1 MIARESIPFAPNLI
15 ESMRSLGYSFETA
28 IADLIDNSISANA
41 SKIDILL
48 SPIDNPYLI
57 ILDNGYGMNSKE
69 LEEALRYGAKNP
81 LERRENNDLGRFGLG
96 MKSASLS
103 QCRKLVVASK
113 KDGAI
118 SCFSWDL
125 DYIIQNK
132 EWMLL
137 EYGSEEIEKLPQIE
151 LLKALPSG
159 TYLMLENFDR
169 ISSSTYDLNTT
180 LNSYMN
186 STIDHLALVFHRF
199 LNDGVDIYVNN
210 NKIIPRDPFLTT
222 NRGTQPLPEQFIT
235 INDNKIRIKPYILP
249 YINKLT
255 AEDLQKVGGK
265 EDLRTNQ
272 GFYIYRNKRLIFWGS
287 WFRLTRK
294 EELSKLARVM
304 VDIPNDLDE
313 VWGVDIKKSTVHLP
327 DVIKKNLYSC
337 IEESVFKSKAVHE
350 YRGRKEK
357 NNKDINYIWERVELR
372 DNCYEYKINR
382 DLPQI
387 QLFEESLDSNQLKY
401 FDKIITNLE
410 KMFPSTSLYIDASK
424 GKIID
429 ESSTVTEEEIEEM
442 YNEICDSLN
451 YSEKMGL
458 NKNSVLESL
467 LKSEPYCNYN
477 ELIEKFEIGGS
488 NE

>member
-1 MIARESIPFAPNLI
+1 MRERKSIPFAPNLI

-28 IADLIDNSISANA
+28 IADLIDNSISAEA
-41 SKIDILL
+41 SRIDILL
-48 SPIDNPYLI
+48 SPIENPYLI
-57 ILDNGYGMNSKE
+57 ILDNGHGMNRDE
-69 LEEALRYGAKNP
+69 LEEALRYGSKNP
-81 LERRENNDLGRFGLG
+81 LEKRTNNDLGRFGLG

-103 QCRKLVVASK
+103 QCRKLVVTSK
-113 KDGAI
+113 KNGLI

-125 DYIIQNK
+125 NYIIKKK

-137 EYGSEEIEKLPQIE
+137 EYGDEEINSLPQIE
-151 LLKALPSG
+151 LLKSLSNG
-159 TYLMLENFDR
+159 TYVMLEDFDR

-180 LNSYMN
+180 INSYMN
-186 STIDHLALVFHRF
+186 STIDHLSLVFHRF

-210 NKIIPRDPFLTT
+210 NKIIPRDPFLSS

-235 INDNKIRIKPYILP
+235 INNSKIRIKPYILP

-255 AEDLQKVGGK
+255 SEDLQKVGGK

-272 GFYIYRNKRLIFWGS
+272 GFYIYRNKRLIYWGS

-327 DVIKKNLYSC
+327 DAIKKNLYSC
-337 IEESVFKSKAVHE
+337 IEESIFKSKAVHE
-350 YRGRKEK
+350 YRGRKETI
-357 NNKDINYIWERVELR
+357 NKDINYIWERVELR

-382 DLPQI
+382 NLPQI
-387 QLFEESLDSNQLKY
+387 QLFEESLDASQLKY
-401 FDKIITNLE
+401 FDKLITNLE
-410 KMFPSTSLYIDASK
+410 KMFPSMSLYIDASK
-424 GKIID
+424 GKIN
-429 ESSTVTEEEIEEM
+429 EEPKNANEEEIQEM
-442 YNEICDSLN
+442 YNEICDSLD

-458 NKNSVLESL
+458 NKSSVLESL
-467 LKSEPYCNYN
+467 LKSEPYCNYK
-477 ELIEKFEIGGS
+477 ELIDKFKIGGN

>member
-1 MIARESIPFAPNLI
+1 MREKQSIPFAPNLI

-28 IADLIDNSISANA
+28 IADLIDNSISAKA
-41 SKIDILL
+41 TKIDILL
-48 SPIDNPYLI
+48 SPLDNPYLI
-57 ILDNGYGMNSKE
+57 ILDNGHGMNTNE

-81 LERRENNDLGRFGLG
+81 LDKRESSDLGRFGLG

-113 KDGAI
+113 KNGVI
-118 SCFSWDL
+118 SCYSWDL
-125 DYIIQNK
+125 DYIIQKK

-137 EYGSEEIEKLPQIE
+137 EYGAEEITLLPKIN
-151 LLKALPSG
+151 LLEDLPNG
-159 TYLMLENFDR
+159 TYLLLENFDR
-169 ISSSTYDLNTT
+169 ISSSTYDLNKT

-186 STIDHLALVFHRF
+186 STIEHLSLVFHRF
-199 LNDGVDIYVNN
+199 LNNGVDIYVNN
-210 NKIIPRDPFLTT
+210 NKIIPRDPFLST
-222 NRGTQPLPEQFIT
+222 NRGTQPLQEQFIT
-235 INDNKIRIKPYILP
+235 INNSKIRVKPYILP
-249 YINKLT
+249 YINKLSND
-255 AEDLQKVGGK
+255 DLQKVGGK

-304 VDIPNDLDE
+304 VDIPNDLDD
-313 VWGVDIKKSTVHLP
+313 VWGVDIKKSTVQLP
-327 DVIKKNLYSC
+327 DAIKKSLYSC

-350 YRGRKEK
+350 YRGRKE
-357 NNKDINYIWERVELR
+357 NSNKDINYIWERIELR

-410 KMFPSTSLYIDASK
+410 KMFPTASLYLDASK
-424 GKIID
+424 GKILDEIEKTTDDVID
-429 ESSTVTEEEIEEM
+429 EM
-442 YNEICDSLN
+442 YKEICDYLE

-458 NKNSVLESL
+458 NRNSVLESL
-467 LKSEPYCNYN
+467 LKSEPYCNFADLIDRFNEGGYN
-477 ELIEKFEIGGS
+477 E
-488 NE
+488 

>member
-1 MIARESIPFAPNLI
+1 MRARQSIPFAPNLI

-28 IADLIDNSISANA
+28 IADLIDNSISADA
-41 SKIDILL
+41 TKIDILL
-48 SPIDNPYLI
+48 SPIDEPYLI
-57 ILDNGYGMNSKE
+57 ILDNGHGMSFSE

-81 LERRENNDLGRFGLG
+81 LEKRENSDLGRFGLG

-113 KDGAI
+113 KDRLI
-118 SCFSWDL
+118 SCFSWNL
-125 DYIIQNK
+125 DYIIQKK

-137 EYGSEEIEKLPQIE
+137 EYGDEEINSLPQID
-151 LLKALPSG
+151 LLKSLSSG

-180 LNSYMN
+180 LNSYMS
-186 STIDHLALVFHRF
+186 STIDHLSLVFHRF
-199 LNDGVDIYVNN
+199 LNEGVDIFVNN

-222 NRGTQPLPEQFIT
+222 NRATQPLPEQFIS
-235 INDNKIRIKPYILP
+235 INNSKIRVKPYILP

-255 AEDLQKVGGK
+255 SEDLQKVGGK
-265 EDLRTNQ
+265 EDLRANQ

-327 DVIKKNLYSC
+327 DSIKKNLYSC

-350 YRGRKEK
+350 YRGRKETT
-357 NNKDINYIWERVELR
+357 NKDINYIWERVELR
-372 DNCYEYKINR
+372 DNCYEYRINR

-401 FDKIITNLE
+401 FEKIITNLE
-410 KMFPSTSLYIDASK
+410 KMFPSTSLYLDASK
-424 GKIID
+424 GKII
-429 ESSTVTEEEIEEM
+429 EEIKNSSEEEIQEM
-442 YNEICDSLN
+442 YEEICDSLN
-451 YSEKMGL
+451 YSERMGL

-467 LKSEPYCNYN
+467 LKSEPYCNYK
-477 ELIEKFEIGGS
+477 ELIDKFKTGGS

>member
-28 IADLIDNSISANA
+28 IADLIDNSISANS

-57 ILDNGYGMNSKE
+57 ILDNGYGMNSNE

-81 LERRENNDLGRFGLG
+81 LEKRKNTDLGRFGLG

-113 KDGAI
+113 KDGLI

-137 EYGSEEIEKLPQIE
+137 EYDSEEINKLPQIE
-151 LLKALPSG
+151 LLKSLPSG

-186 STIDHLALVFHRF
+186 STIDHLSLVFHRF
-199 LNDGVDIYVNN
+199 LNEGVDIYVNN
-210 NKIIPRDPFLTT
+210 NKIIPRDPFLST

-235 INDNKIRIKPYILP
+235 INNCRIRIKPYILP
-249 YINKLT
+249 YMNKLT
-255 AEDLQKVGGK
+255 SEDLQKVGGK

-350 YRGRKEK
+350 YRGRKET
-357 NNKDINYIWERVELR
+357 NNNDINYIWERVELR

-410 KMFPSTSLYIDASK
+410 KMFPSTSLYLDASK
-424 GKIID
+424 GKIMD
-429 ESSTVTEEEIEEM
+429 ESSVVTDEEIEEL
-442 YNEICDSLN
+442 YNEICDSLK
-451 YSEKMGL
+451 YSEKMSL
-458 NKNSVLESL
+458 NKESVLESL
-467 LKSEPYCNYN
+467 LKSEPYCNYK
-477 ELIEKFEIGGS
+477 ELIEKFKIGGS

>member
-1 MIARESIPFAPNLI
+1 MRERQSIPFAPNLI

-28 IADLIDNSISANA
+28 IADLIDNSISAEA
-41 SKIDILL
+41 TRIDILL
-48 SPIDNPYLI
+48 SPIDEPYLI
-57 ILDNGYGMNSKE
+57 ILDNGYGMNSEE

-81 LERRENNDLGRFGLG
+81 LEKRENTDLGRFGLG

-113 KDGAI
+113 KNGTI

-125 DYIIQNK
+125 DYIIQKK

-137 EYGSEEIEKLPQIE
+137 EYGEEEINLLPQID

-159 TYLMLENFDR
+159 TYLLLENFDR
-169 ISSSTYDLNTT
+169 ISSSTYDLHTT
-180 LNSYMN
+180 LNSYMT
-186 STIDHLALVFHRF
+186 STIDHLSLVFHRF
-199 LNDGVDIYVNN
+199 LNDNVDIYVNN
-210 NKIIPRDPFLTT
+210 NKIIPRDPFLST
-222 NRGTQPLPEQFIT
+222 NRATQPLPEQFIT
-235 INDNKIRIKPYILP
+235 INDSKIRIKPYILP

-255 AEDLQKVGGK
+255 SDDLQKVGGK

-327 DVIKKNLYSC
+327 DVIKKNLYTC
-337 IEESVFKSKAVHE
+337 IEESIFKSKAVHE
-350 YRGRKEK
+350 YRGRKETP
-357 NNKDINYIWERVELR
+357 NKDINYIWERVELR

-387 QLFEESLDSNQLKY
+387 QLFEESLDTNQLKY
-401 FDKIITNLE
+401 FEKIITNLE
-410 KMFPSTSLYIDASK
+410 KMFPSTSLYLDASK
-424 GKIID
+424 GKII
-429 ESSTVTEEEIEEM
+429 EEEINSSDEEIEEM
-442 YNEICDSLN
+442 YNEICDSLT
-451 YSEKMGL
+451 YSERMGL
-458 NKNSVLESL
+458 NKDSVLESL
-467 LKSEPYCNYN
+467 LKSEPYCNYK
-477 ELIEKFEIGGS
+477 ELIDKFENGGS